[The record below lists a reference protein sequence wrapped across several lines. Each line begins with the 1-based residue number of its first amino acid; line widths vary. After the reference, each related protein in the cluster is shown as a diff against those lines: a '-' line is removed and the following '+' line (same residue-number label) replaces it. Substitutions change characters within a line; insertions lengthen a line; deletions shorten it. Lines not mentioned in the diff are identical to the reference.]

1 MSGPRASRR
10 IVLAY
15 SGGLSGSIAIRT
27 LADAADAPEVITTT
41 LDLGQPGELEEVRDR
56 ALAIGAA
63 RAHVLDV
70 RDEFARDYVSR
81 ALRADAL
88 GDDRQ
93 PIIPALASP
102 LIARKLVEIAAIE
115 QTDCVAHG
123 ATDAAAGARIEAGVR
138 ALNPAITVVAA
149 AREAAMGRLDAIEYA
164 ARHGI
169 VVPATADMPHGVDS
183 NMWGRVVACALDT
196 WDEPPEAL
204 FTLTRGAAACPTEA
218 AYLEIAFERG
228 VPDAVN
234 GVSMPL
240 IDVIAT
246 VGMIAGTHGVGR
258 LDIAGSR
265 VRDVGEAPAA
275 VVLHAAHA
283 ELQKL
288 VTSKEAAQFSRR
300 VSREYADVIDRGTWF
315 SPLREALDAY
325 VDRMQQRVTGA
336 IRVRLLK
343 GDARIVGRKPAE
355 PKIAERRLRVVGQAH

>member
-1 MSGPRASRR
+1 
-10 IVLAY
+10 V
-15 SGGLSGSIAIRT
+15 AIRT
-27 LADAADAPEVITTT
+27 LAASDGAPEVITLT

-63 RAHVLDV
+63 RAHVLDA
-70 RDEFARDYVSR
+70 RDEFARDYVAR

-93 PIIPALASP
+93 PIVPALASP

-115 QTDCVAHG
+115 QTDAVAHG
-123 ATDAAAGARIEAGVR
+123 ATDAAAAARIEAGVR
-138 ALNPAITVVAA
+138 ALNPAITVIAA
-149 AREAAMGRLDAIEYA
+149 ARGSALGRLEAIEYA

-169 VVPATADMPHGVDS
+169 AVPATVDTPHGVDS
-183 NMWGRVVACALDT
+183 NMWGRVVSCGALDT

-204 FTLTRGAAACPTEA
+204 FTLTRGAAACPPEA

-228 VPDAVN
+228 VPTSVN

-288 VTSKEAAQFSRR
+288 VTSREAAQFSRR
-300 VSREYADVIDRGTWF
+300 VSREYADVIDRGSWF
-315 SPLREALDAY
+315 SPHREALDAY

-343 GDARIVGRKPAE
+343 GDARIVGRKPVE
-355 PKIAERRLRVVGQAH
+355 PKIAERRLRVVAQAH